1 MLYLVNKYA
10 DLYKN
15 EGKLEYKAKSEKFA
29 KITAKTIISAD
40 GDVSSMGQNVY
51 HI

>member
-1 MLYLVNKYA
+1 M
-10 DLYKN
+10 DLYKT

-40 GDVSSMGQNVY
+40 GDVSNMGQKEY